1 MPWHCRERERVRS
14 NSRRRDQL
22 SGYTYGHLSPIDL
35 VIKATRTPITVT
47 PTMLV
52 NVCVCEGGARMV
64 LLLAFIVFENRV

>member
-52 NVCVCEGGARMV
+52 NVCVYVKGEQGWYFC
-64 LLLAFIVFENRV
+64 